1 MKNSLTKGGVELS
14 KVDDVDG
21 ATLEGAVFNIV
32 DMKGTVIREN
42 LTTNSQGKISVPDL
56 RPGDYQ
62 FIETKA
68 PKHYDLNK
76 EPIPFTI
83 EKGQT
88 EPISVTAKNSLTK
101 GAVELSKM
109 DDIDGTA
116 LEGAVFKIVDMNGND
131 VRTGITTDAKG
142 KVSIPD
148 LHPGDYQFIETTAPK
163 HYKLDATPIKFT
175 IEKSQAEKLQVTAKN
190 SLIEGAVELIKVDDI
205 NPDTKLSDAVFN
217 IIDAKGKIVRTNLTT
232 DKDGKVSASNLRPGD
247 YQFVETKAPK
257 DYDLNNTPIPFTI
270 EKSQTTHVSVTAKN
284 GLTKGGVE
292 LTKVDSLDTKETLE
306 GAVFKITDMNGNDI
320 RTNLVTNKDGKIIAK
335 DLQPGDYQFIETKAP
350 KHYDLN
356 EDPIKFTIER
366 SQKSMSSLQ
375 LLTA

>member
-21 ATLEGAVFNIV
+21 TTLEGAVFNIV
-32 DMKGTVIREN
+32 DMKGTVIRKN

-83 EKGQT
+83 EKGQA

-257 DYDLNNTPIPFTI
+257 HYDLNKTPIPFTI
-270 EKSQTTHVSVTAKN
+270 EKSQTTHVSVTAK
-284 GLTKGGVE
+284 KW
-292 LTKVDSLDTKETLE
+292 
-306 GAVFKITDMNGNDI
+306 
-320 RTNLVTNKDGKIIAK
+320 
-335 DLQPGDYQFIETKAP
+335 
-350 KHYDLN
+350 LN
-356 EDPIKFTIER
+356 
-366 SQKSMSSLQ
+366 
-375 LLTA
+375 

>member
-1 MKNSLTKGGVELS
+1 
-14 KVDDVDG
+14 
-21 ATLEGAVFNIV
+21 
-32 DMKGTVIREN
+32 
-42 LTTNSQGKISVPDL
+42 
-56 RPGDYQ
+56 
-62 FIETKA
+62 
-68 PKHYDLNK
+68 
-76 EPIPFTI
+76 
-83 EKGQT
+83 
-88 EPISVTAKNSLTK
+88 
-101 GAVELSKM
+101 M

-205 NPDTKLSDAVFN
+205 NQDTKLSDAVFN

-257 DYDLNNTPIPFTI
+257 DYDLNKTPIPFTI
-270 EKSQTTHVSVTAKN
+270 EKSQTTHVSVTAKM
-284 GLTKGGVE
+284 
-292 LTKVDSLDTKETLE
+292 
-306 GAVFKITDMNGNDI
+306 A
-320 RTNLVTNKDGKIIAK
+320 
-335 DLQPGDYQFIETKAP
+335 
-350 KHYDLN
+350 
-356 EDPIKFTIER
+356 
-366 SQKSMSSLQ
+366 
-375 LLTA
+375 